1 MLRCL
6 LLVMLLALSLAPAGC
21 RKHQEAPVGQ
31 RLQVVTTLFPVYDF
45 VRTVGGDK
53 VQAQLLLPPG
63 VEPHS
68 FEPKP
73 EDMVR
78 IAKADLFVYTSPL
91 MEPWA
96 AKLLAGLD
104 GGRRP
109 VAVVAAEKVTYL
121 PAGAGPHGHHDA
133 AGEEHRHGAE
143 GKDPHVWLDPA
154 NARQMVATI
163 TASLVARDPANGSF
177 YAANAAAYDRRLA
190 DLDGRFKQGL
200 ANCGT
205 REFLHGGHGAFGY
218 LAARYGLQ
226 YQAAY
231 ALAADAE
238 PTPGRLVAL
247 VRQLREHGLHHI
259 FYEEL
264 LTPRVAETIAKET
277 GATLLPLHGLH
288 NLSRDELA
296 RGESYLSLMEQNL
309 SNLRTGLACR

>member
-1 MLRCL
+1 ML
-6 LLVMLLALSLAPAGC
+6 MIPLALATVGC
-21 RKHQEAPVGQ
+21 RSRQEAPTGQ

-68 FEPKP
+68 FEPRP

-78 IAKADLFVYTSPL
+78 VAKADLLVYTSPL

-96 AKLLAGLD
+96 VKLLAGLD

-109 VAVVAAEKVTYL
+109 LTVVAAEKVTFL
-121 PAGAGPHGHHDA
+121 PAGSGEHGHHEA
-133 AGEEHRHGAE
+133 AGEEHRHGAQ

-154 NARQMVATI
+154 NARQMAATI
-163 TASLVARDPANGSF
+163 TAALVARDPKNRDF
-177 YAANAAAYDRRLA
+177 YLANAAAYDRRLA
-190 DLDGRFKQGL
+190 DLDERFTKGL
-200 ANCGT
+200 ADCAT
-205 REFLHGGHGAFGY
+205 REFLHGGHTAFGY
-218 LAARYGLQ
+218 LAARYGLH

-238 PTPGRLVAL
+238 PTPGRMVAL

-264 LTPRVAETIAKET
+264 LAPRVAETIARET

-288 NLSRDELA
+288 NLSKDELA
-296 RGESYLSLMEQNL
+296 RGENYLSLMEQNL
-309 SNLRTGLACR
+309 RNLRTGLACR